1 VAKNLTII
9 VLVRN
14 RQENL
19 IRIVRNFKDL
29 ECRKIILDSSL
40 HEKAKG
46 LDLEGWEYV
55 YKKDFTFWGKH
66 YWVLKNC
73 SSDYILDCPD
83 DDIVSVSFLGKALE
97 FLEQNPTFSIY
108 EGKPVEYKNKSF
120 VSFFDGSHLAKSK
133 ENFYSTDF
141 LIRFEHYWL
150 SNKLWALNHCPMRFQ
165 AYKNVFS
172 FMQKQNEYENVK
184 LLDRL
189 FWIFCLAAGNIKS
202 VNDIGIVRST
212 DSRLI
217 EIYRNEFW
225 DKQDFETVI
234 KKNDNLLESIS
245 IALDS
250 KSPLIVKEKIK
261 NIIREHLEKYH
272 PPKMFSKQKKIFWPL
287 SSECR
292 NFRKLYELTNESL
305 PISMSR
311 KENKP

>member
-1 VAKNLTII
+1 
-9 VLVRN
+9 
-14 RQENL
+14 
-19 IRIVRNFKDL
+19 
-29 ECRKIILDSSL
+29 
-40 HEKAKG
+40 
-46 LDLEGWEYV
+46 
-55 YKKDFTFWGKH
+55 
-66 YWVLKNC
+66 
-73 SSDYILDCPD
+73 
-83 DDIVSVSFLGKALE
+83 
-97 FLEQNPTFSIY
+97 
-108 EGKPVEYKNKSF
+108 
-120 VSFFDGSHLAKSK
+120 
-133 ENFYSTDF
+133 
-141 LIRFEHYWL
+141 
-150 SNKLWALNHCPMRFQ
+150 
-165 AYKNVFS
+165 
-172 FMQKQNEYENVK
+172 MQKQNEYENVK

-292 NFRKLYELTNESL
+292 NFRKLYKLTKEPLN
-305 PISMSR
+305 ISISR
-311 KENKP
+311 KENRP

>member
-1 VAKNLTII
+1 VAKNLTIV

-19 IRIVRNFKDL
+19 IRIVQNFKDL

-40 HEKAKG
+40 HEKVKG
-46 LDLEGWEYV
+46 LDLGNWEYV

-97 FLEQNPTFSIY
+97 FLEHNPTFSIY

-133 ENFYSTDF
+133 ENFFSNDF
-141 LIRFEHYWL
+141 LIRFEHFWL

-172 FMQKQNEYENVK
+172 FIQKQNEYENIK

-189 FWIFCLAAGNIKS
+189 FWVFCLAAGNIKS
-202 VNDIGIVRST
+202 VNDIGIVRAT

-234 KKNDNLLESIS
+234 KKNDAFLESIS
-245 IALDS
+245 IALGS

-261 NIIREHLEKYH
+261 SIIIEHLEKYH
-272 PPKMFSKQKKIFWPL
+272 PPKKFSKQKKIFWPL

-292 NFRKLYELTNESL
+292 NFRKLYKLTKEPLN
-305 PISMSR
+305 ISISR
-311 KENKP
+311 KENRP

>member
-1 VAKNLTII
+1 MANKLTII

-19 IRIVRNFKDL
+19 IRIVQNFQDL

-46 LDLEGWEYV
+46 LDLRNWEYV
-55 YKKDFTFWGKH
+55 YKKDFTLWKKH
-66 YWVLKNC
+66 YWVLENC

-97 FLEQNPTFSIY
+97 FLKQNPTYSIY
-108 EGKPVEYKNKSF
+108 EGKPVEYKNKEF
-120 VSFFDGSHLAKSK
+120 VSFFDSSHLAKTK
-133 ENFYSTDF
+133 ENFYSNDF

-150 SNKLWALNHCPMRFQ
+150 SHKLWALNHCPMRFQ

-172 FMQKQNEYENVK
+172 FIQRQNEYENIK

-202 VNDIGIVRST
+202 VNHIGIVRAT

-225 DKQDFETVI
+225 DKHDFETVI
-234 KKNDNLLESIS
+234 KKNDTFLESIS
-245 IALDS
+245 IALGG
-250 KSPLIVKEKIK
+250 KPPLIVKEKIES
-261 NIIREHLEKYH
+261 IIREHLEKYH
-272 PPKMFSKQKKIFWPL
+272 PPKKFSKQKKIFWPL

-292 NFRKLYELTNESL
+292 NFKKLYELTNESL
-305 PISMSR
+305 PISISR
-311 KENKP
+311 NENKP

>member
-1 VAKNLTII
+1 VANKLTII

-19 IRIVRNFKDL
+19 IRIVQNFQDL

-46 LDLEGWEYV
+46 LDLRNWEYV
-55 YKKDFTFWGKH
+55 YKKDFTYWKKH
-66 YWVLKNC
+66 YWVLENC

-97 FLEQNPTFSIY
+97 FLKQNPTYSIY
-108 EGKPVEYKNKSF
+108 EGKPVEYKNKEF
-120 VSFFDGSHLAKSK
+120 VSFFDSSHLAKTK
-133 ENFYSTDF
+133 ENFYSNDF

-150 SNKLWALNHCPMRFQ
+150 SHKLWALNHCPMRFQ

-172 FMQKQNEYENVK
+172 FIQRQNEYENVK

-202 VNDIGIVRST
+202 VNHIGIVRAT

-225 DKQDFETVI
+225 DKHDFETVI
-234 KKNDNLLESIS
+234 KKNDTFLESIS
-245 IALDS
+245 IALGS
-250 KSPLIVKEKIK
+250 KPPLIVKEKIES
-261 NIIREHLEKYH
+261 IIREHLEKYH
-272 PPKMFSKQKKIFWPL
+272 PPKKFSKQKKIFWPL

-292 NFRKLYELTNESL
+292 NFKKLYELTNESL
-305 PISMSR
+305 PISISR
-311 KENKP
+311 NENKP

>member
-1 VAKNLTII
+1 MKNLTII

-19 IRIVRNFKDL
+19 IRIVQNFKDL
-29 ECRKIILDSSL
+29 KCRKIILDSSL
-40 HEKAKG
+40 HEKTKS
-46 LDLEGWEYV
+46 LDYANWEYV
-55 YKKDFTFWGKH
+55 YKKDFTFWEKH

-73 SSDYILDCPD
+73 STDYILDCPD
-83 DDIVSVSFLGKALE
+83 DDIVSVPFLRKAVE
-97 FLEQNPTFSIY
+97 FLEQNPTFSVY
-108 EGKPVEYKNKSF
+108 EGKPVEHKNKSF

-150 SNKLWALNHCPMRFQ
+150 SDKLWALNHCPMRFR
-165 AYKNVFS
+165 AYIDVFS
-172 FMQKQNEYENVK
+172 FIQKQKEYENIK

-202 VNDIGIVRST
+202 VNDIGIVRAT

-234 KKNDNLLESIS
+234 KKNDSFLQSIS
-245 IALDS
+245 TALDNNM
-250 KSPLIVKEKIK
+250 PLKVKVKLK
-261 NIIREHLEKYH
+261 GIIEEHLIKYH
-272 PPKMFSKQKKIFWPL
+272 PPKKFSKKKKIFWPL

-292 NFRKLYELTNESL
+292 NFRKLYELTKKSL
-305 PISMSR
+305 PISINR
-311 KENKP
+311 EKNKT